1 MPPNNPCPGDTEA
14 VLLRKILNTL
24 AESGGATST
33 VNLGDTQFSSLDFS
47 LSSLDS
53 SSASSDAHL
62 ANIDTATASID
73 GSIDVNLSTRASE
86 ATLAL
91 VKTNTDNLDVALS
104 TVGQQRGSLTD
115 GSGTITTGGTSQQIF
130 AANAARKYL
139 LVVNVSVL
147 DLWINFGVAAV
158 QTQPSIK
165 IVPNGSFVME
175 GFFVSTETVN
185 IIGATTGTIFT
196 AKQA

>member
-1 MPPNNPCPGDTEA
+1 MPHDLNAFCPGDSDNA
-14 VLLRKILNTL
+14 LLRKILNTL
-24 AESGGATST
+24 SGAGGGTT
-33 VNLGDTQFSSLDFS
+33 VNIDNSQFSSLDSSLTSIDNSSSSSEQS
-47 LSSLDS
+47 LS
-53 SSASSDAHL
+53 
-62 ANIDTATASID
+62 NIDASTSSID
-73 GSIDVNLSTRASE
+73 ASTSTINTTLNTISGKVDVPLSS
-86 ATLAL
+86 
-91 VKTNTDNLDVALS
+91 
-104 TVGQQRGSLTD
+104 VGQQRGALTD

-139 LVVNVSVL
+139 LVVNVSAL

-165 IVPNGSFVME
+165 ITPNGSFVME

-185 IIGATTGTIFT
+185 IIGATTGTVFT